1 MWRALERRAALLPLA
16 AAGALVAVS
25 VLFSDGS
32 SGGRLV
38 WIGLA
43 AVVAAGALATWA
55 LLVEEPVL
63 GTEAVVAF
71 GLFAAFVA
79 WCGLSVLWSIEP
91 DRSWAYLN
99 RGLVYVAL
107 AAIGLAAGAYVPG
120 ARRLWAY
127 VLALV
132 VALALGWALLG
143 KAVPALGGSGRI
155 ARLGAPIGYWNALAL
170 LLVFGLPLALWL
182 GARRE
187 HPHWLRA
194 AGVVYTYALVV
205 GILLT
210 YSRGGVLVGGIA
222 IAAWLVLGGPRIE
235 SAAVLLL
242 GGGAGLGVAVWAFS
256 RPGLAQDAQA
266 HSTRVRDGA
275 WFALVF
281 VLAAVAVGALAYLGS
296 LAEAEKPLDDRRRR
310 LVGRAALGVLAA
322 GAAAAVLALVV
333 ESKPQG
339 WFREFTQPAT
349 NPAQTVGPGRLTT
362 ISSTSRWQWWKEA
375 WRAFEDQPAQGSGAG
390 SFELAHRLFRTNNI
404 VVTEPHNV
412 PLQFLSETGVVGF
425 LLALGSVA
433 AAGVGVTRGFRGLDG
448 EERAVAAALIVGAL
462 AFVLHSLVDFDWD
475 FVAVCAPFLLSVGV
489 LLGGGRTDPA
499 GRRWTLAPVPA
510 ALALAIAYSLLTP
523 WFAGRETDSALAA
536 LEAGRPAAAAQDAHR
551 AGSLDPLAI
560 DPPLVEAGAAEQLGD
575 FAAAR
580 ALYVKAIDRQPLNWR
595 PWYELGLFEYG
606 LGNYRAAL
614 APLQRAA
621 LLDRFGCLAPPLL
634 RQVEAKLGRTSTE
647 PDLCPERS

>member
-1 MWRALERRAALLPLA
+1 MWRALERRAALLPFA
-16 AAGALVAVS
+16 AAGVLVGVCA
-25 VLFSDGS
+25 LFSDGS

-43 AVVAAGALATWA
+43 SVVTAGALATWA
-55 LLVEEPVL
+55 LLRTRPML
-63 GTEAVVAF
+63 SREAIVAF
-71 GLFAAFVA
+71 GLLAAFVV

-107 AAIGLAAGAYVPG
+107 AAIGLAVGAYVPA

-127 VLALV
+127 VLAVV

-155 ARLGAPIGYWNALAL
+155 ARLSAPVGYWNALAL
-170 LLVFGLPLALWL
+170 LFVFGLPLALWL
-182 GARRE
+182 AARRE

-194 AGVVYTYALVV
+194 AGVVYTYALVI

-210 YSRGGVLVGGIA
+210 YSRGGVLAAGIA
-222 IAAWLVLGGPRIE
+222 IAAWLLLGGPRIE
-235 SAAVLLL
+235 SAAALLL

-256 RPGLAQDAQA
+256 RPGLAQDGQA
-266 HSTRVRDGA
+266 HSARVHDGA

-281 VLAAVAVGALAYLGS
+281 VLGAVAVGALAYLGS
-296 LAEAEKPLDDRRRR
+296 LAEAERPLDDRRRR
-310 LVGRAALGVLAA
+310 LLGRVALGVLAV
-322 GAAAAVLALVV
+322 GAAVAVIALVA

-339 WFREFTQPAT
+339 WFRDFTAPAT
-349 NPAQTVGPGRLTT
+349 NPSQTVGPGRLATV
-362 ISSTSRWQWWKEA
+362 SSTSRWQWWKEA
-375 WRAFEDQPAQGSGAG
+375 WRAFEDRPGQGSGAG
-390 SFELAHRLFRTNNI
+390 SFELAHRLFRTNTI

-433 AAGVGVTRGFRGLDG
+433 AAGVGVTRVFRGLTG
-448 EERAVAAALIVGAL
+448 EERAVAAALIVGAI
-462 AFVLHSLVDFDWD
+462 AFLLHSLFDFDWD
-475 FVAVCAPFLLSVGV
+475 FVAVCAPFFVTVGV
-489 LLGGGRTDPA
+489 LLGGSRTAPA
-499 GRRWTLAPVPA
+499 TRNWALATVPA
-510 ALALAIAYSLLTP
+510 AIVFAVAYSLLAP

-536 LEAGRPAAAAQDAHR
+536 LQAGRPAVAARDAHR
-551 AGSLDPLAI
+551 AASLDPFAI

-595 PWYELGLFEYG
+595 PWYELSFFEVR
-606 LGNYRAAL
+606 LGNYRAAV
-614 APLQRAA
+614 APLQRAVV
-621 LLDRFGCLAPPLL
+621 LDRYGCLAPPLL
-634 RQVEAKLGRTSTE
+634 KQVDVRLGRASPE
-647 PDLCPERS
+647 PDLCPKGS

>member
-25 VLFSDGS
+25 ALFSDGS

-43 AVVAAGALATWA
+43 SVVTAGVLATWA
-55 LLVEEPVL
+55 LLRTRPVL
-63 GTEAVVAF
+63 SREAQVAF
-71 GLFAAFVA
+71 GLLAAFVV

-91 DRSWAYLN
+91 NRSWAYLN

-107 AAIGLAAGAYVPG
+107 AAIGLAVGAYVPH
-120 ARRLWAY
+120 ARRFWAY
-127 VLALV
+127 VLAV
-132 VALALGWALLG
+132 VAALALGWALLG
-143 KAVPALGGSGRI
+143 KAVPAIGGSGRI
-155 ARLGAPIGYWNALAL
+155 ARLNAPVGYWNALAL

-187 HPHWLRA
+187 HSHWLRA

-210 YSRGGVLVGGIA
+210 YSRGGVLVAGIA
-222 IAAWLVLGGPRIE
+222 IAAWLLLGGPRIE

-256 RPGLAQDAQA
+256 RPGLANDAQA
-266 HSTRVRDGA
+266 HSARVHDGA

-296 LAEAEKPLDDRRRR
+296 LAEAERPLDDRRRR
-310 LVGRAALGVLAA
+310 LLGRVALGVLAA
-322 GAAAAVLALVV
+322 GAAVAVIALVA
-333 ESKPQG
+333 ESKPEG
-339 WFREFTQPAT
+339 WFRDFTRQPT
-349 NPAQTVGPGRLTT
+349 NPSQTVGPGRLTT
-362 ISSTSRWQWWKEA
+362 VSSTSRWQWWKEA
-375 WRAFEDQPAQGSGAG
+375 WRAFEDQPGQGSGAG
-390 SFELAHRLFRTNNI
+390 SFELAHRLFRTNSI

-425 LLALGSVA
+425 LLALGSVV
-433 AAGVGVTRGFRGLDG
+433 AAGMGVTRVYRGLAG
-448 EERAVAAALIVGAL
+448 EERAVATALIVGAM
-462 AFVLHSLVDFDWD
+462 AFLLHSLVDFDWD
-475 FVAVCAPFLLSVGV
+475 FVAVCAPFLMTVGV
-489 LLGGGRTDPA
+489 LLGGGRTVPA
-499 GRRWTLAPVPA
+499 ARSWTLAPVPF
-510 ALALAIAYSLLTP
+510 ALVFAVAYSLLTP

-536 LEAGRPAAAAQDAHR
+536 LGAGRPAVAARDAHR

-560 DPPLVEAGAAEQLGD
+560 DPPLFEAAAAEQLGD
-575 FAAAR
+575 FSAAR

-595 PWYELGLFEYG
+595 PWYELGRFELG

-614 APLQRAA
+614 GPLQRAV
-621 LLDRFGCLAPPLL
+621 LLDRFGLAPPLL
-634 RQVEAKLGRTSTE
+634 KQVEAKLGG
-647 PDLCPERS
+647 